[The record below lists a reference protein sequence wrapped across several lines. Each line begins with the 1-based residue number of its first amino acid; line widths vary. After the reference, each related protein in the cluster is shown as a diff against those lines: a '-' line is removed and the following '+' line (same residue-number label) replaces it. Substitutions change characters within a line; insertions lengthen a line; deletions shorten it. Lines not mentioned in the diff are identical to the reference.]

1 MRNARV
7 AWPLLLGWF
16 PIAVLFTALIVTAH
30 GGPVVIAAFVAL
42 RMVVAAAVLGVAV
55 HQWTT
60 RHPWPHPFRAR
71 FLLVHVGGAAVYAI
85 AWLVLNSAIESLLRR
100 QLVVTLGPGVVPYL
114 VLGIWLYVM
123 IAGVAY
129 ASRAAARTAELEA
142 IAARTQLAAL
152 RAQLHPHFL
161 FNALHTV
168 VQLIPVDPAGA
179 ARAAELLAEALR
191 VAIDERR
198 DLVPLRD
205 ELAFVRRY
213 LALESIRFGPRLV
226 VEIEVEDDVLDL
238 PVPAFALQTLVE
250 NAVRHGAAP
259 LATPTTL
266 RVDARRAGGTVEIVV
281 ADTGAGADPSA
292 LLAPSGS
299 GLTRLRERLHALYGG
314 AASLDVQASVGGG
327 CRAALALPASE
338 RAGPR

>member
-1 MRNARV
+1 MIV
-7 AWPLLLGWF
+7 A
-16 PIAVLFTALIVTAH
+16 AH
-30 GGPVVIAAFVAL
+30 GGPLVPAALVAL
-42 RMVVAAAVLGVAV
+42 RMVVAAALLGVAV
-55 HQWTT
+55 HAWTA
-60 RHPWPHPFRAR
+60 RHPWPHPVRAR
-71 FLLVHVGGAAVYAI
+71 FVLVHVAGAAVYSV
-85 AWLVLNSAIESLLRR
+85 AWLVLNSVIESLLRR
-100 QLVVTLGPGVVPYL
+100 ELVVTLGPGSVAYL
-114 VLGIWLYVM
+114 VLGVWLYVM

-179 ARAAELLAEALR
+179 ARAAEMLAEALR
-191 VAIDERR
+191 AAIDERR

-213 LALESIRFGPRLV
+213 LALESIRFGPRLA
-226 VEIEVEDDVLDL
+226 IELDVDDAVLDL
-238 PVPAFALQTLVE
+238 PVPAFAVQTLVE

-259 LATPTTL
+259 VATPTTL
-266 RVDARRAGGTVEIVV
+266 RLAAHRTNGKVEIVV
-281 ADTGAGADPSA
+281 ADTGAGAEPSA

-314 AASLDVQASVGGG
+314 AASLQVEARAGGG
-327 CRAALALPASE
+327 CRAALALPAAA
-338 RAGPR
+338 RAGLT